1 MVMFVSLQQASDH
14 LRRDNTDDDADLSL
28 KIRAASAGILNYLD
42 TVDFLD
48 SSGEVELDSNG
59 DPINVPEEI
68 QIATLM
74 MIGVFYADRDAEDYR
89 AGGSEDRL
97 GKMPLPKAVQWL
109 LDPLR
114 QPRIG

>member
-14 LRRDNTDDDADLSL
+14 LRRDTTDDDNDLLL
-28 KIRAASAGILNYLD
+28 KIRAASQGILNYLG

-48 SSGEVELDSNG
+48 SSGEVEEDSAG
-59 DPINVPEEI
+59 DPLNVPEPI

-74 MIGVFYADRDAEDYR
+74 MIGVFYADRDGEQYR
-89 AGGSEDRL
+89 DAGAEDRL
-97 GKMPLPKAVQWL
+97 GKMSLPRAVHWL

-114 QPRIG
+114 TPRLR